1 MTKTYAPWSSLLLA
15 SLVCCV
21 LGCDSSGKVHVQG
34 TATRNGSPIEVGY
47 VELQPIDGEGQ
58 FASAVITEGKFSL
71 QTLPG
76 TRRIKVT
83 AQQKIGE
90 TEPTERIPEPE
101 PILFQFIPPK
111 FNSES
116 TLEMEINASDPNLNI
131 ELNGDALQPNQ
142 KPTAAEQKR
151 KKLQGGI

>member
-1 MTKTYAPWSSLLLA
+1 MTKSYAPSFPLLIA
-15 SLVCCV
+15 VLVFGAA
-21 LGCDSSGKVHVQG
+21 GCDTSGKVHVQG
-34 TATRNGSPIEVGY
+34 TATWNGSPIEVGY
-47 VELQPIDGEGQ
+47 VELQPIDGAGQ
-58 FASAVITEGKFSL
+58 FASAEITNGKFTL

-90 TEPTERIPEPE
+90 TEPTERIPVPE
-101 PILFQFIPPK
+101 PILFQFIPPE

-131 ELNGDALQPNQ
+131 ELNGDALKPNQ